1 MKRLVF
7 DVSYEGFWRMFFSP
21 HEDKVEV
28 LEAIRS
34 FKCDIDG
41 FAIICK
47 IRLKDKKMKIKDFMG
62 NGVLTNIETLYEEK
76 EGSKVVYMEGNYS
89 KCAPFNSRPKERGKV
104 VSAGSPEFVGVNKMR
119 VTLVGKGEEL
129 LKQLKYV
136 DKVKLPHKIL
146 SLTTLEPEG
155 KSQLSRLS
163 EKQRKALLTAYGLG
177 YYDVPRRIS
186 SEEVAGHLNLG
197 TSTLVEHLRK
207 AEKRI
212 LAGILAE

>member
-34 FKCDIDG
+34 FKCDIEG
-41 FAIICK
+41 FAIICR
-47 IRLKDKKMKIKDFMG
+47 IMLKDKKMKIRDFIG
-62 NGVLTNIETLYEEK
+62 NGVLTNIETLYAEK
-76 EGSKVVYMEGNYS
+76 DGSLVVYMEGNYS
-89 KCAPFNSRPKERGKV
+89 ECAPFNSKPKEQGNV

-119 VTLVGKGEEL
+119 VTLVGRGEDL
-129 LKQLKYV
+129 QKQLKYV
-136 DKVKLPHKIL
+136 DKVQLPHKIL

-155 KSQLSRLS
+155 KSLLSRLS
-163 EKQRKALLTAYGLG
+163 AKQRTALLTAYGLG

-197 TSTLVEHLRK
+197 ASTLVEHLRK

-212 LAGILAE
+212 LAGVLAD